1 LTDSVKFLLTQAGT
15 GIQCL
20 ATKAPAVA
28 IDTGGGGLAAVVS
41 VYTCSSLTRGAGCL
55 GIHQTNTEKDTYSYS
70 DKKTLSAIKTV
81 YTNEMLQHRAI
92 ALTPHIDQAA

>member
-55 GIHQTNTEKDTYSYS
+55 GIHQTNTEKDGYRELMLW
-70 DKKTLSAIKTV
+70 KTHYRFCTKVQVWSVSANCRV
-81 YTNEMLQHRAI
+81 
-92 ALTPHIDQAA
+92 